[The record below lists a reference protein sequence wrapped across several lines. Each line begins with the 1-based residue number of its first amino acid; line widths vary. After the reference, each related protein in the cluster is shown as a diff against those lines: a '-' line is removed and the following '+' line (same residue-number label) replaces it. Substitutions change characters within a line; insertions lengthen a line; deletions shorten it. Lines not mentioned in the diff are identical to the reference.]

1 MAFWNPKDT
10 FKVNDLHWA
19 SLGYLPSRLCSI
31 LYKTLSINGA
41 WIPFDFY
48 HVMDYRIIRCNNFPF
63 SDRKY
68 PLHVVH
74 HNKRLIFIIIIIIL
88 ITPCKQHDLSA
99 EKWDFKYDHVVC
111 CAYAF
116 LPMFSGIL
124 GNWDIGFWDLCDVIP
139 IWRNKCVHMVSN
151 IILYYT
157 LDFNKFF
164 LNFKPHV

>member
-19 SLGYLPSRLCSI
+19 SLGYLPSRLFSI

-63 SDRKY
+63 SERKY

-74 HNKRLIFIIIIIIL
+74 HNKDWFSLSLSSYSSLLANSMTFLLRSETSNMII
-88 ITPCKQHDLSA
+88 
-99 EKWDFKYDHVVC
+99 
-111 CAYAF
+111 
-116 LPMFSGIL
+116 
-124 GNWDIGFWDLCDVIP
+124 WDLCDVIP

-157 LDFNKFF
+157 LDLNKFF

>member
-41 WIPFDFY
+41 TSLKPGFPDLFIIPFDFY

-74 HNKRLIFIIIIIIL
+74 HNKDWFS
-88 ITPCKQHDLSA
+88 LSLSSYLSLLA
-99 EKWDFKYDHVVC
+99 NSMTFLLRSETSNMIMSSVVHTLSSRC
-111 CAYAF
+111 SLGYWEI
-116 LPMFSGIL
+116 GIL
-124 GNWDIGFWDLCDVIP
+124 
-139 IWRNKCVHMVSN
+139 
-151 IILYYT
+151 
-157 LDFNKFF
+157 DFGIY
-164 LNFKPHV
+164 VT